1 MEEQLAGGN
10 MAPVFRV
17 GATVRRETGEW
28 TPAVHRLLA
37 ALTSI
42 DEVPAVIG
50 LDDFDREVLTFLPG
64 DMLAGADATVLWSER
79 ILVSSAR
86 LLRRMHDASVELAG
100 DPSLVWRSPAHRP
113 REVIC
118 HNDFAPYNLIVRG
131 GVLSGVIDFDFAS
144 PGSRVWDLAY
154 LAYRLV
160 PFAEDAP
167 HAESLD
173 RSQRL
178 AALINAYGMSFAP
191 DDVVSVI
198 VQRLDELESFTLARA
213 SDTGHADF
221 LAHAAMYRRD
231 AERLKLWNAR
241 NS

>member
-1 MEEQLAGGN
+1 MEEHLSGGN
-10 MAPVFRV
+10 MSPVLRS

-28 TPAVHRLLA
+28 TPAVHKLLNTM
-37 ALTSI
+37 TSI

-50 LDDFDREVLTFLPG
+50 LDDANREVLTFLPG
-64 DMLAGADATVLWSER
+64 ETLAGADPAVLWSESV
-79 ILVSSAR
+79 LTSAAQ
-86 LLRRMHDASVELAG
+86 LLRRMHDASVELVG
-100 DPSLVWRSPAHRP
+100 EDCLVWRSPAHQP
-113 REVIC
+113 IEVIC
-118 HNDFAPYNLIVRG
+118 HNDFAPYNLIMRG

-167 HAESLD
+167 HAELLN

-178 AALINAYGMSFAP
+178 VALVNAYGMPFTP

-198 VQRLDELESFTLARA
+198 VQRLDELETFTRARA
-213 SDTGHADF
+213 ADTGRAEF

-231 AERLKLWNAR
+231 AERLKLWKSA
-241 NS
+241 